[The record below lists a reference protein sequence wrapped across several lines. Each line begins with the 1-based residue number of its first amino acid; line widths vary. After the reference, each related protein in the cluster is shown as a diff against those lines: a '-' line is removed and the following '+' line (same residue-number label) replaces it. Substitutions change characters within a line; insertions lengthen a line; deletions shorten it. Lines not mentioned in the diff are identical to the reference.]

1 MRPRPI
7 LIGKKTPP
15 TGFALPAAILTFA
28 LACTASVA
36 SAQRA
41 RISAPPPSPKTVAS
55 SNQPDAHAKITR
67 ENNFGVA
74 LMNRQQFEAA
84 LGKFQRACI
93 LDAQSDTGCLN
104 SGIALLNMQ
113 RFDDARR
120 ILAKSAERDPENPRV
135 WFNLGLLEKAT
146 DHPEAAIEDFAKA
159 AELDP
164 ADADSQYFL
173 GLLYSQRQQYDKAI
187 AAFHTALK
195 VNPFHVSAEF
205 GLAQALQRKGD
216 NESAKKHLDRFQ
228 HLVAENFGKPIS
240 L

>member
-1 MRPRPI
+1 MTRFLRI
-7 LIGKKTPP
+7 
-15 TGFALPAAILTFA
+15 AASCAA
-28 LACTASVA
+28 LACVALTASSQKPRVK
-36 SAQRA
+36 SAQHTAKTKAETNKPDPRA
-41 RISAPPPSPKTVAS
+41 
-55 SNQPDAHAKITR
+55 QITR

-146 DHPEAAIEDFAKA
+146 DHPDAAIEVFAKTA
-159 AELDP
+159 ALDA

-173 GLLYSQRQQYDKAI
+173 GLIYSQQQHYDNAI
-187 AAFHTALK
+187 AAFQAALK
-195 VNPFHVSAEF
+195 LNPFHVSSEF
-205 GLAQALQRKGD
+205 GLAQALQRTGD
-216 NESAKKHLDRFQ
+216 SESAKQHLDRFQ
-228 HLVAENFGKPIS
+228 HLVAEKLGKPIS
-240 L
+240 FIYGKQIKLSLA